1 MIFLRISLKQQMLQ
15 YELNY
20 FINVFNKTLALEAL
34 KIENHEIS
42 KSLSLNAIQRKT

>member
-1 MIFLRISLKQQMLQ
+1 MLQ

-20 FINVFNKTLALEAL
+20 FNNVFNKTLALEAL

-42 KSLSLNAIQRKT
+42 KSLSLNANTTKSLKRSFLRMKT